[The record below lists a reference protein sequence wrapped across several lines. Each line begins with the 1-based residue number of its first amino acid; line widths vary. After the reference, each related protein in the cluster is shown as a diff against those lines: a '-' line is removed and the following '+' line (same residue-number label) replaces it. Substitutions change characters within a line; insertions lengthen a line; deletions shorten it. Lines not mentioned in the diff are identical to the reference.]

1 MLDIIDHVVDHEIR
15 TEFNAYINNSTKI
28 LNDIVRYNYQ
38 IIKLQIEIF
47 ITSHVLIVDM
57 TINESKALYSPN
69 N

>member
-1 MLDIIDHVVDHEIR
+1 ML
-15 TEFNAYINNSTKI
+15 NY
-28 LNDIVRYNYQ
+28 IVRYNYQ

-69 N
+69 NYDGYYLNVPHHKTTKIRYFK